1 MTEKENKQKKKIK
14 PMKLL
19 GKNGEETR
27 VEEAEDGFD
36 ANASDVYKKSSNSKR
51 EMCFQGTKS
60 KADVE
65 NN

>member
-1 MTEKENKQKKKIK
+1 MTEKENKQKKKDMK
-14 PMKLL
+14 PL

-36 ANASDVYKKSSNSKR
+36 ANASDVYKKSSNRKK

>member
-1 MTEKENKQKKKIK
+1 
-14 PMKLL
+14 MKLL

-36 ANASDVYKKSSNSKR
+36 ANASDVYKKSSNSKK
-51 EMCFQGTKS
+51 EMCFQGTKN

>member
-1 MTEKENKQKKKIK
+1 MK
-14 PMKLL
+14 PL

-36 ANASDVYKKSSNSKR
+36 ANASDVYKKSSNRKK

>member
-1 MTEKENKQKKKIK
+1 
-14 PMKLL
+14 MKLL
-19 GKNGEETR
+19 GKNGVETR

-51 EMCFQGTKS
+51 ELCFQVTES
-60 KADVE
+60 KAEVE